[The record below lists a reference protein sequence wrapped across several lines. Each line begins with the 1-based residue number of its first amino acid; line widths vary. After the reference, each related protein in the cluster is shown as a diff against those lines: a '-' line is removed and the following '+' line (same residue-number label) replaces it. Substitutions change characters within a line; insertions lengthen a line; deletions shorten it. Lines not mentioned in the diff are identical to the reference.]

1 MGNNFNTNAEI
12 RDQDNQAD
20 GMKTETA
27 YDTNDDTMIYNSFGF
42 VFIKK
47 IFHYSCILNIPL
59 YKTYLQILMKLFIL
73 E

>member
-1 MGNNFNTNAEI
+1 MGNNFNINAEI

-42 VFIKK
+42 VFI
-47 IFHYSCILNIPL
+47 
-59 YKTYLQILMKLFIL
+59 
-73 E
+73 